1 MVNAIPKRKEELLT
15 IVEQKGNIMI
25 YDKMMSELVEEHAL
39 RVLEMF
45 PPPVSVSRVKN
56 KQSNPLSSNTNGKSF
71 DIHQAS
77 NKTAS
82 PQSTKKL
89 GKSYKSPV
97 PGAVGSRTLR
107 TTTAIPRS
115 TKKLGKSYKS
125 PVHSAMGSRT
135 VQTPKTAS
143 PKSTKKLGKSSYKS
157 PTPRNG
163 NSSSRTLRTP
173 KSMIDSVRSY
183 KMTNSSPVSKPV
195 MKMNQPNTPLS
206 RSKTNV
212 FREVKN
218 SNVLHDGTIDEGAF
232 SENVPHNST
241 VCAQSTRT
249 LSPVTTVY
257 TVKDDTDNDDTVI
270 LSGLRDRLGPA
281 RDVASLQDSTL
292 RQPSSSHGTEGSKS
306 GADGLLASQDKNC
319 KTAGKLRRSNSCS
332 DLAISDGNR
341 RKPLIRRESEHWE
354 YSVLGISTVDESNS
368 TAFLLD
374 STCTGIKEDS
384 GKISR
389 TGSCS
394 DLL

>member
-15 IVEQKGNIMI
+15 LVEQKGNIMI
-25 YDKMMSELVEEHAL
+25 YDKMMSVLVEEHAL

-89 GKSYKSPV
+89 GKSYKSPD
-97 PGAVGSRTLR
+97 PGACGSRTLR
-107 TTTAIPRS
+107 IATAIPRS
-115 TKKLGKSYKS
+115 TKKLGKSYRS

-135 VQTPKTAS
+135 VQTTKTAS

-157 PTPRNG
+157 PAPRTG

-183 KMTNSSPVSKPV
+183 KMTNSSPVSKP
-195 MKMNQPNTPLS
+195 MMRMNQPVTPLS
-206 RSKTNV
+206 MSKTNV
-212 FREVKN
+212 FREIKN
-218 SNVLHDGTIDEGAF
+218 SDVLHDGTIDESAF

-257 TVKDDTDNDDTVI
+257 TDKDDTNNDDTVI
-270 LSGLRDRLGPA
+270 LSGLSERLGPA
-281 RDVASLQDSTL
+281 RDVASLQDTTQ
-292 RQPSSSHGTEGSKS
+292 RQPSSSPGTEGSKS
-306 GADGLLASQDKNC
+306 GAGGQLARQDNSW
-319 KTAGKLRRSNSCS
+319 KTAGNVRRSSSCS
-332 DLAISDGNR
+332 
-341 RKPLIRRESEHWE
+341 
-354 YSVLGISTVDESNS
+354 
-368 TAFLLD
+368 
-374 STCTGIKEDS
+374 
-384 GKISR
+384 
-389 TGSCS
+389 
-394 DLL
+394 